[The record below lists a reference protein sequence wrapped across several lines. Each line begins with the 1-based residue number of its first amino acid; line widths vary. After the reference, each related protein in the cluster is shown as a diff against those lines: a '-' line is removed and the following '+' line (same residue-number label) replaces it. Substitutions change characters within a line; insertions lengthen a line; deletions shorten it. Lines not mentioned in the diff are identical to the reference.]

1 MQKFDF
7 DKLEKNSCGNHNFLW
22 LFAVVAVFLTDVTI
36 LAGSHLC
43 MRIQKIA
50 FTDRIITVKNS
61 DFNWI
66 FFYGDPQLDVGS
78 AKRVINCEF
87 QLV

>member
-22 LFAVVAVFLTDVTI
+22 LFAVVAVFLTDVTT

-43 MRIQKIA
+43 MRIQKMALPIK
-50 FTDRIITVKNS
+50 FLIHVKKSN
-61 DFNWI
+61 D
-66 FFYGDPQLDVGS
+66 GLGS
-78 AKRVINCEF
+78 ESEMNFHGSWLLAR
-87 QLV
+87 LAD

>member
-43 MRIQKIA
+43 MRIQKMA
-50 FTDRIITVKNS
+50 FTDQISYSCKE
-61 DFNWI
+61 F
-66 FFYGDPQLDVGS
+66 G
-78 AKRVINCEF
+78 F
-87 QLV
+87 QLNISSSFSFFDLDRRPMTNDVHNF

>member
-7 DKLEKNSCGNHNFLW
+7 DKLEKNSRGNHNFLW

-43 MRIQKIA
+43 MRIQKMA
-50 FTDRIITVKNS
+50 FTDQISYSCKEI
-61 DFNWI
+61 
-66 FFYGDPQLDVGS
+66 
-78 AKRVINCEF
+78 
-87 QLV
+87 

>member
-43 MRIQKIA
+43 MLFKMT
-50 FTDRIITVKNS
+50 FTDLILKKKYNDS
-61 DFNWI
+61 
-66 FFYGDPQLDVGS
+66 LGS
-78 AKRVINCEF
+78 GLYV
-87 QLV
+87 

>member
-1 MQKFDF
+1 MARVYYVQLLTLCCAMQKFDF

-43 MRIQKIA
+43 MRIQKMA

-61 DFNWI
+61 DFN
-66 FFYGDPQLDVGS
+66 
-78 AKRVINCEF
+78 
-87 QLV
+87 